1 MQFVWSDSRCGQ
13 LLRYHTGRF
22 HLPYSYGLF
31 FQVCTLL
38 DLLCD
43 GVVNVAATSTEYVSL
58 MVLSSITVAVLW
70 MLWLLEAATST
81 EYVSLMVLPSITVM
95 VL

>member
-1 MQFVWSDSRCGQ
+1 MLW
-13 LLRYHTGRF
+13 LLE
-22 HLPYSYGLF
+22 
-31 FQVCTLL
+31 
-38 DLLCD
+38 
-43 GVVNVAATSTEYVSL
+43 AATSTEYVSL
-58 MVLSSITVAVLW
+58 MVLSSITVTVLW

>member
-1 MQFVWSDSRCGQ
+1 MLW
-13 LLRYHTGRF
+13 LLE
-22 HLPYSYGLF
+22 
-31 FQVCTLL
+31 
-38 DLLCD
+38 
-43 GVVNVAATSTEYVSL
+43 AAAFTEYVSL
-58 MVLSSITVAVLW
+58 MVLPSITVTVLW